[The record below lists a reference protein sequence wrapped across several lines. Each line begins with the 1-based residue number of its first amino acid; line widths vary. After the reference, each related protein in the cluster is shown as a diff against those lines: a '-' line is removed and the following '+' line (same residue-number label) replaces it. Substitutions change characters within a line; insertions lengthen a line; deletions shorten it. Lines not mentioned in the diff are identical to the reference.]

1 MKKRLLCSV
10 LAVLLL
16 FTAIALAGCAV
27 GRSGSNTGNKPGN
40 KPGSN
45 PGNTTVTTP
54 GNVPVSTEPAVRIT
68 PAATSRIAYENY
80 DNGYLKM
87 EIPAGWTL
95 ETPRINTFSGYT
107 FKLYNPKNPD
117 YLIQF
122 CLGMSGF
129 MKSEASK
136 ELYAALY
143 SAAAWGQM
151 PAIDPQTT
159 EQYYRVWN
167 ESAAVGNQMIDQ
179 EFFVYLNDFEII
191 DNLGPTP
198 LGGDVLR
205 GTFVNDKG
213 ETMQGLFTTTVADVG
228 SYYVYGYDLAPLNTY
243 HNIMMYAP
251 DAEFVNWQPIYDYCL
266 STIEFTDAFMI
277 GFNSEQST
285 QLAAVRANAQIYN
298 EMSDMIMDS
307 WNRRSASYDII
318 SQKRSDATLGYER
331 VYDTETGDVYR
342 AYNGFIDSYTG
353 TRYQTVTD
361 EMYTYVISGYIEK

>member
-1 MKKRLLCSV
+1 MKNKPLQSA
-10 LAVLLL
+10 LAILLL
-16 FTAIALAGCAV
+16 LTTVILAGC
-27 GRSGSNTGNKPGN
+27 SGSRPAAAPGN
-40 KPGSN
+40 KPGKTAVVTPSN
-45 PGNTTVTTP
+45 AAGKN
-54 GNVPVSTEPAVRIT
+54 EPAVKIT
-68 PAATSRIAYENY
+68 PAATSRIEYESF
-80 DNGYLKM
+80 DNGYLRM
-87 EIPAGWTL
+87 QIPKGWKL
-95 ETPRINTFSGYT
+95 ETPKTNTFSGYT
-107 FKLYNPKNPD
+107 FQLYNPSNKD

-151 PAIDPQTT
+151 PAIDPQNT

-167 ESAAVGNQMIDQ
+167 ESAAIGNQMINQ
-179 EFFVYLNDFEII
+179 EFFVFLDGFEVIE
-191 DNLGPTP
+191 NLGPMP

-205 GTFVNDKG
+205 GSFVNGKG
-213 ETMQGLFTTTVADVG
+213 EPMQGLFTATVADVG

-285 QLAAVRANAQIYN
+285 QLASVQANARIYD

-307 WNRRSASYDII
+307 WNRRSSSYDII

-331 VYDTETGDVYR
+331 VYDVETGDVYR
-342 AYNGFIDSYTG
+342 AYNGFMDGYSG
-353 TRYQTVTD
+353 THYQSIPD
-361 EMYTYVISGYIEK
+361 DMYTCVISGYIEK